1 MASLDLRLSVNT
13 EYCNDED
20 SQYYSYRH
28 KINMY
33 CDDTEYP
40 FCTDTTAT
48 ILSKE
53 IILYDDEYYISIRN
67 KAIMFRHILLFL
79 FEVIQSHKI
88 DEIGVY
94 KKIKNNI
101 ISRYLE
107 LLPIS
112 LIKIIT
118 DFGDLFKNKIPKNW
132 TEDEKITVKVD
143 DSYILMTVVWFGY
156 THNDLF
162 YINHIIEFLKSK
174 NSIRLKKISKST
186 GSNAN
191 MLNIIYDIPNL
202 IEQYP
207 ELKY

>member
-28 KINMY
+28 KISMY
-33 CDDTEYP
+33 CDDTA
-40 FCTDTTAT
+40 TTTTTAT

-67 KAIMFRHILLFL
+67 KALLFRHILLFL

-88 DEIGVY
+88 DEVGVY

-101 ISRYLE
+101 ISRDLK
-107 LLPIS
+107 LLPFS
-112 LIKIIT
+112 LVKLIT
-118 DFGDLFKNKIPKNW
+118 DFGYLFKDKIPKNW
-132 TEDEKITVKVD
+132 TEDEKITVNVD

-156 THNDLF
+156 SHNDLF

-174 NSIRLKKISKST
+174 HSISLKQISKST
-186 GSNAN
+186 GSNVN

-207 ELKY
+207 ELNY